1 MKKNIVLIGMPG
13 CGKTSIGKI
22 LSEKINLEFYDVD
35 KYIEEMTD
43 ELISSLFKKGEE
55 YFRDAESSAIKEICK
70 KENIVIS
77 TGGGVIKREENI
89 KELKEKG
96 KIFFIN
102 RPLENIINDIDT
114 DSRPLLKDKKSN
126 LINLYNERYELY
138 KKYSDVII
146 NNNLDL
152 HSVIDN
158 IISNINR

>member
-55 YFRDAESSAIKEICK
+55 YFRDTESSAIKEICK

-96 KIFFIN
+96 KIFFID

-114 DSRPLLKDKKSN
+114 
-126 LINLYNERYELY
+126 
-138 KKYSDVII
+138 
-146 NNNLDL
+146 
-152 HSVIDN
+152 
-158 IISNINR
+158 